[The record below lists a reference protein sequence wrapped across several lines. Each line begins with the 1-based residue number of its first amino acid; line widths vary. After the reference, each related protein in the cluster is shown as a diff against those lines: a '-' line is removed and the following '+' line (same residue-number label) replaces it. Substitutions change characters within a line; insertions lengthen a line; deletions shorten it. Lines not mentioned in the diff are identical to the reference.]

1 MSRLHQI
8 KTLLAPSAQRFYEF
22 LEDEEMKSL
31 LVQMETLN
39 QEISRNHYQ
48 QKSNLTELTDFMP
61 KKFRNQ
67 INSELS
73 SEQCSHIRSFKGQ
86 LDSKGVSVAMG
97 TSSLV
102 KVKENIINYYKNMHL
117 MADLTIKNN

>member
-39 QEISRNHYQ
+39 QEISRNHQQ

-73 SEQCSHIRSFKGQ
+73 SEQCGHIRSFKSQ
-86 LDSKGVSVAMG
+86 FDSKGVSVAMG
-97 TSSLV
+97 TSSLG

>member
-39 QEISRNHYQ
+39 QEISRNHHQ

-86 LDSKGVSVAMG
+86 FDSKGVSVAMG
-97 TSSLV
+97 TSSLG

>member
-39 QEISRNHYQ
+39 QEISRNHQQ

-61 KKFRNQ
+61 KKF
-67 INSELS
+67 
-73 SEQCSHIRSFKGQ
+73 
-86 LDSKGVSVAMG
+86 
-97 TSSLV
+97 
-102 KVKENIINYYKNMHL
+102 KN
-117 MADLTIKNN
+117 